1 MPRAVKR
8 QRGAMRG
15 QYVQENPP
23 RFIPTGKPYLESIAS
38 EGILQTLFLIL
49 HLLVD
54 SIQAIFQFPLNFFT
68 IKLGGIGKMRNFA
81 LQKANETGKLPE

>member
-1 MPRAVKR
+1 MRPVVPRAVKG

-23 RFIPTGKPYLESIAS
+23 RFIPTGKPYFNS
-38 EGILQTLFLIL
+38 
-49 HLLVD
+49 
-54 SIQAIFQFPLNFFT
+54 PLNFFT